1 MSRILRVAVLISGA
15 GSNLQALLD
24 ARSREGYAIVGVISN
39 RPGAVGL
46 ARATAAGIPAVTV
59 DHTAFP
65 DRPAFETALDTA
77 LSQFA
82 PDLIALAGFMR
93 VLSADFVARY
103 EGRLLNVHPSL
114 LPAYRGL
121 RTHARALAAGERWHG
136 ASIHY
141 VTAELDGGPV
151 VLQGR
156 LAVHPEENEEELR
169 ARVQALEHR
178 IYPQALGWIA
188 QGHLRWQDHGPW
200 FDGAPL
206 REPLLIE
213 ETETC
218 PS

>member
-1 MSRILRVAVLISGA
+1 MSRILRVAVMISGA

-24 ARSREGYAIVGVISN
+24 ARSRENYAIGCVISN
-39 RPGAVGL
+39 RPEAAGL
-46 ARATAAGIPAVTV
+46 ARAAAAGVPAVAI
-59 DHTAFP
+59 DHAAFP
-65 DRPAFETALDTA
+65 DRPAFEAALDTA

-93 VLSADFVARY
+93 VLTTDFVSRH

-121 RTHARALAAGERWHG
+121 HTHARALAAGERWHG
-136 ASIHY
+136 TSIHY

-156 LAVHPEENEEELR
+156 LAVRPEENEETLR
-169 ARVQALEHR
+169 ARVQAMEHR
-178 IYPQALGWIA
+178 IYPQALGWVA
-188 QGHLRWQDHGPW
+188 QGRLRWQDHGPW

-206 REPLLIE
+206 REPLLFE
-213 ETETC
+213 EMETC

>member
-39 RPGAVGL
+39 RPEAAGL
-46 ARATAAGIPAVTV
+46 ARATAAGIPAVAV
-59 DHTAFP
+59 DHAAFP
-65 DRPAFETALDTA
+65 DRPAFEAALDTA

-82 PDLIALAGFMR
+82 PDMIALAGFMR
-93 VLSADFVARY
+93 VLTADFVARY

-114 LPAYRGL
+114 LPSYRGL
-121 RTHARALAAGERWHG
+121 HTHARALAAGERWHG

-141 VTAELDGGPV
+141 VTAELDGGPA

-156 LAVHPEENEEELR
+156 LAVCPEENEATLR

-188 QGHLRWQDHGPW
+188 QGRLRWQDHGPW

>member
-24 ARSREGYAIVGVISN
+24 ARSREGYAIVGVVSN
-39 RPGAVGL
+39 RLDAAGL
-46 ARATAAGIPAVTV
+46 ARATAAGIPAVAV
-59 DHTAFP
+59 NHAAFP
-65 DRPAFETALDTA
+65 DRPAFEAALNAALDP
-77 LSQFA
+77 FD

-93 VLSADFVARY
+93 VLTADFVSRH

-121 RTHARALAAGERWHG
+121 HTHARVLAAGEHWHG
-136 ASIHY
+136 SSIHY
-141 VTAELDGGPV
+141 VTAELDGGPS

-156 LAVHPEENEEELR
+156 LAVRLGESEGELR

-188 QGHLRWQDHGPW
+188 EGRLRWHDHGPW

-206 REPLLIE
+206 RQPLLIE
-213 ETETC
+213 ETVTC